1 MTKEEV
7 ALSIAMI
14 GLYAIFML
22 RRRRLKRRGRRA
34 RYRLDHH
41 GNAAHA
47 SDSPIGRSHHQATDG
62 LGDSPG
68 EIALYLLT
76 HPLAIVQR
84 YLLDTSRVRYFAV
97 LLAPV
102 AFLALLSPTA
112 LLIGVPVIG
121 LNLLSNNAVMYSGYA
136 QYSVELTPIIVFAA
150 IDGSDRARKVLTPAY
165 SQARLRLAAWIE
177 QRQRLWQEYTSWLPR
192 QTRALVLPSTLLLA
206 LTLTPLATSLAEQQR
221 QAFLPIGRNYV
232 WPVATAHTT
241 LANEII
247 ARIPASASVSAQSDL
262 VPHLSNRRFVYLFP
276 YRAVEAD
283 YVLLDVTSNPY
294 PLSDAAA
301 YVQNIWQTLNSGL
314 FKVVVAQDGYILLQR
329 GRLGAQG

>member
-1 MTKEEV
+1 
-7 ALSIAMI
+7 
-14 GLYAIFML
+14 
-22 RRRRLKRRGRRA
+22 
-34 RYRLDHH
+34 
-41 GNAAHA
+41 
-47 SDSPIGRSHHQATDG
+47 
-62 LGDSPG
+62 
-68 EIALYLLT
+68 
-76 HPLAIVQR
+76 
-84 YLLDTSRVRYFAV
+84 
-97 LLAPV
+97 
-102 AFLALLSPTA
+102 
-112 LLIGVPVIG
+112 
-121 LNLLSNNAVMYSGYA
+121 MYSGYA

-232 WPVATAHTT
+232 WPVATAHTR

-314 FKVVVAQDGYILLQR
+314 FKVVVAQDGYLLLQR
-329 GRLGAQG
+329 GTVQEPGVVITSLPDSFFTYTRATPDMITNRTTGVAFNAGCRDHSSAGIQRHANATGLFEQPRADRDNLLAHHRNAHAGGASRDRRDLPQRRDLLQRRLGDDPVAADGHLA